1 MTYKSGKKPAYLYA
15 KYYSKELG
23 TTNNTMYQ
31 LITKT
36 DNKNNLVTF
45 LNSRLIHFILKIT
58 QYSSPPN
65 YINEFNILNMF
76 AKPNEYDITNDEDIY
91 DYFKLTRKE
100 INLIEENTK
109 GFDKITGGLNKNKY
123 PKITLHYLNLKI
135 N

>member
-1 MTYKSGKKPAYLYA
+1 
-15 KYYSKELG
+15 
-23 TTNNTMYQ
+23 MYQ

-65 YINEFNILNMF
+65 YKNEFNILNMF
-76 AKPNEYDITNDEDIY
+76 AKPNEDNITTDEELY

-123 PKITLHYLNLKI
+123 KKYKLSKHYLNKKPKYNSI
-135 N
+135 